1 MTRFI
6 IGSLIR
12 KKNIL
17 CIPKRKLLTPI
28 EHIDKTDINIVPFFL
43 VLSVTGTLWAWE
55 SYQHVQNLKNKVN
68 SFQSI
73 LEKCLQKNES
83 CDYVEDTLNSLL
95 KTEYPKK
102 KSSMLVRVNT
112 NSNQQI
118 ELTRQPRPFD
128 MLPPINNETDQD
140 S

>member
-1 MTRFI
+1 MTRFV
-6 IGSLIR
+6 IGSLIK

-43 VLSVTGTLWAWE
+43 VLSITGTLWAWE
-55 SYQHVQNLKNKVN
+55 SYHHVQDLKNKVN
-68 SFQSI
+68 LFQNI
-73 LEKCLQKNES
+73 LEKCLQENES

-112 NSNQQI
+112 NSRQQI
-118 ELTRQPRPFD
+118 ELTQQQKPFD
-128 MLPPINNETDQD
+128 MLLPINDETDQD